1 MKVIETLESKVKNL
15 AKGLEGYVVN
25 MNNDFD
31 VLKENV
37 DDMPNTVV
45 IKSDH
50 KGKASAIAISC
61 NTSIWRKSNENNEEL
76 N

>member
-1 MKVIETLESKVKNL
+1 
-15 AKGLEGYVVN
+15 

-50 KGKASAIAISC
+50 KGKASV
-61 NTSIWRKSNENNEEL
+61 
-76 N
+76 